1 MKILNTYEV
10 LKSNYKIN
18 YTHSRGLRSIS
29 ECLLG
34 TFRLKIAN
42 EKKMV
47 KDPNSIEFLTFSVL
61 PALTSLWAW
70 KLKNIDV
77 LGLNS
82 IIVGDC
88 SGGLHNSSV
97 INSSERFPFLNYPHG
112 EKLDFF
118 LKNVCSS
125 RYVVVCDDD
134 IIWTSQEPLNY
145 ALNKFNSNSN
155 LAVVSLVPS
164 NKKSFW
170 LSEKVKT
177 TMGSYCI
184 IIDRHKWLSENMTFR
199 VVKPHGWR
207 EIGYYFDTADYA
219 NLRLHE
225 LGYDINIAP
234 KKIQKMLIKFTGLS
248 LWGLRIQN
256 SFGNIDKI
264 IRPRPNEY
272 EKVYRVSKT
281 LCEISMLCLE
291 LDIVKQNMLINK
303 KYLLKARNLSKKHV
317 SNKAMQRIDN
327 KLEDDIL
334 LLNSSVNNFL

>member
-184 IIDRHKWLSENMTFR
+184 IIDRYKWLSENMTFQ
-199 VVKPHGWR
+199 VVKPNGWR
-207 EIGYYFDTADYA
+207 KIGYYFDTADYA
-219 NLRLHE
+219 NLRLLE

-234 KKIQKMLIKFTGLS
+234 KKLQKMLIRFTGLS
-248 LWGLRIQN
+248 LAGLRIQN

-264 IRPRPNEY
+264 IRTRPNEY
-272 EKVYRVSKT
+272 EKVYRVSKI
-281 LCEISMLCLE
+281 LYEI
-291 LDIVKQNMLINK
+291 NMLVLDLNIIKKNMLVNK
-303 KYLLKARNLSKKHV
+303 KYLLKAKKISKKHI
-317 SNKAMQRIDN
+317 SNKVLQRIDN
-327 KLEDDIL
+327 KLEEDIF
-334 LLNSSVNNFL
+334 LLNS